1 MNEFTTY
8 KGTVYPWHC
17 DQMGHMNV
25 MWYVGKFD
33 EAIWHF
39 FNDIGLKASVMR
51 GENMGIVAAEQKLK
65 YFKECLAGD
74 IVSVKSSIISVS
86 DKTMTIK
93 HDMYLTETDEIAA
106 SSEIICIYFDK
117 KLRRAKNLPE
127 DVRQTLKDLLS

>member
-1 MNEFTTY
+1 MKEFTTY

-33 EAIWHF
+33 EAVWHF
-39 FNDIGLKASVMR
+39 FNDIGLKASAMR
-51 GENMGIVAAEQKLK
+51 GEDMGIVAAEQKLK

-74 IVSVKSSIISVS
+74 IVSVKSSIVSVS

-93 HDMYLTETDEIAA
+93 HDMYLTESNEIAA
-106 SSEIICIYFDK
+106 SSELICIYFDK
-117 KLRRAKNLPE
+117 KARRAKSLPD
-127 DVRQTLKDLLS
+127 DVKQVLKELLE